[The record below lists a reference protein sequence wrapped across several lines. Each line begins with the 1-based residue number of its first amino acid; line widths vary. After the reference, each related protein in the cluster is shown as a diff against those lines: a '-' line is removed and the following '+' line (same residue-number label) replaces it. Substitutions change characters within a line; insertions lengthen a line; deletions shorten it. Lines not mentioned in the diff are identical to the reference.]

1 MRRKKRQRS
10 ESFQVDQ
17 GSDGDTHKRLEVF
30 HAQLFNLPQEEPPVE
45 ASETPH
51 VRLKSKTR
59 RLKKQFTRDD
69 VVGDQEVVPMVK
81 PVTSKKDKRKKKK
94 REEVEQVETVEK
106 EQTKQK
112 KKKKKV
118 IVAVDSAVAKPLK
131 SSNKEQS
138 IVLQRVKCQEAAVK
152 KVQAPQWHTM
162 QTDCARNGDDDGVDV
177 LEQALGGVKEAAMK
191 KLDGL
196 SRRKHKAVA
205 ADETSAALKVENMKA
220 AGIAA
225 VMMNAA
231 VEKDATCNKPS
242 KRLTKK
248 QKKKQKKRPM
258 LSSSEQTTEED
269 VDMPVIS
276 ENEEV
281 AGSGNSGKATK
292 FAVLRAC
299 RKQKETKRALAKHTD
314 KSSSKAPRMSRQPK
328 QGKYVG
334 SSGTAEGVDKA
345 VPKKWQTVPGKKV
358 KTSGKCAVADML
370 LENADT
376 EADEFPSIQE
386 ETRRGFPASYKFI
399 DKVTI
404 SQVSDESSPE
414 SLGDSDDDCDRS
426 NTDNTSLYSRLI
438 DSAAR
443 ERWELV
449 EVGRLVRLFAT
460 GWEYEEN
467 TTARF
472 LCETCPELVSVDFL
486 EGLGVNLSAKQLIE
500 IFEIGSG
507 NAGVFMNKM
516 ASAVE
521 NGDLSMR
528 DPHFIATL
536 ECRVAL
542 MELNAEVLELLYP
555 LLESLST
562 VRDVGYL
569 LQQLCEHWQLE
580 RKLALVQQVL
590 LSKVF
595 DDLDGNQNEILLDL
609 PDLAG
614 RLDFPSR
621 LDQEDVDE
629 NGNLKG
635 FLVNDDSD
643 LSGEEVSGEED
654 DEIDSDDDGNPYA
667 GESESDEEVTGRTP
681 GSNRFIEEEADVG
694 EDDDDDDDVEGEE
707 DEIERRSQNAS
718 SSSDSD

>member
-17 GSDGDTHKRLEVF
+17 GSDGDTRKRLEVF
-30 HAQLFNLPQEEPPVE
+30 HAQLFDLPQEEPSVE

-59 RLKKQFTRDD
+59 RLKRQLTRDD
-69 VVGDQEVVPMVK
+69 VVGDQEVVPLVK
-81 PVTSKKDKRKKKK
+81 LVASKKDKRKKKKK

-112 KKKKKV
+112 NKKKV
-118 IVAVDSAVAKPLK
+118 IGAVDSAVAKPLK

-152 KVQAPQWHTM
+152 IVQAPQWHRL
-162 QTDCARNGDDDGVDV
+162 QTDCARNGDADGVDV
-177 LEQALGGVKEAAMK
+177 LEQALGGVKEVAMK
-191 KLDGL
+191 KMDRL
-196 SRRKHKAVA
+196 SREKHRAVV
-205 ADETSAALKVENMKA
+205 ADETSAVLKVENMKE

-225 VMMNAA
+225 GMMDAA
-231 VEKDATCNKPS
+231 VEKDATCNEPS
-242 KRLTKK
+242 KRVTKK
-248 QKKKQKKRPM
+248 QKQKKRLV
-258 LSSSEQTTEED
+258 LSSSERTAEED
-269 VDMPVIS
+269 ANMPVIR

-281 AGSGNSGKATK
+281 AGSGNSGKAAK
-292 FAVLRAC
+292 FVELKAC
-299 RKQKETKRALAKHTD
+299 RKQKETKRALAKHNGE
-314 KSSSKAPRMSRQPK
+314 SSPKAPPKPRQPK
-328 QGKYVG
+328 QGKHVG
-334 SSGTAEGVDKA
+334 SSGMAEGVDKA
-345 VPKKWQTVPGKKV
+345 VPKKGQTVPGKKV
-358 KTSGKCAVADML
+358 QISGKCVIADVL

-376 EADEFPSIQE
+376 EDDEFPSIHQ
-386 ETRRGFPASYKFI
+386 ETRRGFSASYKSI
-399 DKVTI
+399 DKVAI

-414 SLGDSDDDCDRS
+414 SIGDSDDDCDRN
-426 NTDNTSLYSRLI
+426 NTGSSSLYSRLI

-449 EVGRLVRLFAT
+449 EVGRLVRLFAAE
-460 GWEYEEN
+460 WEYEESA
-467 TTARF
+467 TARF

-507 NAGVFMNKM
+507 NAGVFMNKI

-536 ECRVAL
+536 ERRVAL

-580 RKLALVQQVL
+580 RKLALVQQAL

-595 DDLDGNQNEILLDL
+595 DDLDGNQDEILLDL

-629 NGNLKG
+629 NGNLRG

-643 LSGEEVSGEED
+643 LSGEEASGEED
-654 DEIDSDDDGNPYA
+654 DENDSDDDGNPYD
-667 GESESDEEVTGRTP
+667 GESESDGDATGRTP

-694 EDDDDDDDVEGEE
+694 EDDDDDDDVEDEE